1 MRLTDTSESIE
12 NGIQIARNA
21 RSLNNENSFIV
32 IPHYPQGKAHLTVDH
47 CGKEVVWSE
56 QAKIYVMQ
64 LIKSSAVLPS
74 ELDQMVKLSLHKLVL
89 NAVFNSR
96 YQQTPKVRSN
106 YLKKVISEMLPNYN
120 VVVFVWNK
128 KSKKRPQVVGEHKGD
143 ALFMEPELGSHVY
156 ILLV

>member
-1 MRLTDTSESIE
+1 MNTSESIE
-12 NGIQIARNA
+12 NGLLLARNA
-21 RSLNNENSFIV
+21 RLLNSEDSFIV
-32 IPHYPQGKAHLTVDH
+32 IPHYPPGKANLTVDH
-47 CGKEVVWSE
+47 CGKEVFWSE

-64 LIKSSAVLPS
+64 LIKSSADLML
-74 ELDQMVKLSLHKLVL
+74 EFSLRKLVIDV
-89 NAVFNSR
+89 VFNSR
-96 YQQTPKVRSN
+96 FQQTPKLRSN

-120 VVVFVWNK
+120 VIVFVWNK